1 MSLCDE
7 VEGVYWKRECEKLSV
22 GGLTGYTV
30 SVFSEVAMLD
40 CCVEMKMITI
50 GAGLAQM
57 RWEMV
62 EFGLEFAKTFMYEN
76 GSIAFQGSEKEN
88 YNNMCL
94 FFLFCRCLFFLAEI
108 YESLYMRKMQYM

>member
-1 MSLCDE
+1 MQ
-7 VEGVYWKRECEKLSV
+7 KLSV

-30 SVFSEVAMLD
+30 CVFSEGALTE
-40 CCVEMKMITI
+40 CCVEVKMITI

-76 GSIAFQGSEKEN
+76 GSIAFQGGKKEN

-94 FFLFCRCLFFLAEI
+94 FFLFCRCLFFFVEI
-108 YESLYMRKMQYM
+108 YEVLYMR